1 MFMRSESSTAI
12 SIKKIY
18 LVALVL
24 GGLVLGEEHVTVH
37 MDLLLALLLAH
48 LELVLAVLQI
58 VHLHLEHSPYRWRT
72 VESC

>member
-37 MDLLLALLLAH
+37 LDLLLALLLAH
-48 LELVLAVLQI
+48 LELVLAVL
-58 VHLHLEHSPYRWRT
+58 
-72 VESC
+72 